1 MTAGVAILLS
11 FFVAKLVSLSKAG
24 DGVHDLG
31 FKATE
36 TVDQETVVKERKIE
50 EGGETDRTVEF
61 VGDALAVNEYEGIP
75 VQVENE
81 FEITCDR
88 ETFVEKPSAMTELG
102 QVNRIE
108 EEESVREDVETVG
121 LEDNTAKS
129 GVEDQPFREVGV
141 KKVGDVFELADVICG
156 DVSEEKEES
165 GNGADDEKEPL
176 LCQEDDEDW
185 EGIERSELEKVFA
198 QAVNFVDKDE
208 RAWNLGGDVKM
219 KLYGL
224 HKVAMEGPCHEP
236 QPMALKFSARS
247 KWNAWQK
254 LGSMSRE
261 MAMELYIA
269 LLSDQILG
277 WLGDNAPGGSEP
289 NSLGGGKTSNP
300 QHDLSILP
308 LHQPNC
314 TNERTSKLDYGT
326 TRVDE
331 GSNYSHKDK
340 E

>member
-24 DGVHDLG
+24 DGVRDLG

-247 KWNAWQK
+247 KWY
-254 LGSMSRE
+254 S
-261 MAMELYIA
+261 
-269 LLSDQILG
+269 
-277 WLGDNAPGGSEP
+277 
-289 NSLGGGKTSNP
+289 
-300 QHDLSILP
+300 SILFHIIAIV
-308 LHQPNC
+308 L
-314 TNERTSKLDYGT
+314 
-326 TRVDE
+326 V
-331 GSNYSHKDK
+331 
-340 E
+340 